1 MASKVYVAVICVLVC
16 AVICIVDGNLPGC
29 KKFNQLF
36 RIGQTPRFFYK
47 DKCVV
52 QRCEKDKWVTIKQ
65 ENHFTYYTGG
75 RTITK
80 FAENIGA
87 PLEELVELVSHLE
100 EESLTYAMDI
110 STEQTKRMTNT
121 SKEPDQA
128 LERAV
133 KTVDCSELQIEVL
146 WRRILDL

>member
-1 MASKVYVAVICVLVC
+1 MASKVYVVVICVLVC
-16 AVICIVDGNLPGC
+16 AVICIVEGNLPGC

-36 RIGQTPRFFYK
+36 RIGQTSRFFYK

-65 ENHFTYYTGG
+65 
-75 RTITK
+75 
-80 FAENIGA
+80 
-87 PLEELVELVSHLE
+87 EELVELVSHLE

-121 SKEPDQA
+121 SKESDQA

-146 WRRILDL
+146 WRRILDF